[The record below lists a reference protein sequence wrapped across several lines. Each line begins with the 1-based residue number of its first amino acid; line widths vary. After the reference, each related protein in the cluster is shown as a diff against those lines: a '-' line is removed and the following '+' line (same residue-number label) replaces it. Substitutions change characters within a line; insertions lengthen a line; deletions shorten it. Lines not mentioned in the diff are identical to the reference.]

1 MCFSSTVVDSVGYY
15 VDPTIVQVMDPK
27 HQIMNA
33 GGVFASEV
41 TFTDLARALAELQA
55 NKVI

>member
-15 VDPTIVQVMDPK
+15 VDPTIIQVMYPK
-27 HQIMNA
+27 HQIMQ
-33 GGVFASEV
+33 EV
-41 TFTDLARALAELQA
+41 WMHVKQLLLNTRALAELQV